1 MKSIRFTAEEETAMR
16 DAPEVPRLTPA
27 ELEDL
32 WREIQES
39 RRLQSHLSRVER
51 ASELAREK
59 ATGY

>member
-1 MKSIRFTAEEETAMR
+1 MKPLTKEEQQAMR

-32 WREIQES
+32 WQEIQES

-59 ATGY
+59 KDGY

>member
-1 MKSIRFTAEEETAMR
+1 MPNFTKDEQQALN
-16 DAPEVPRLTPA
+16 DAPEVPRLTPD

-32 WREIQES
+32 WQEIQES